1 MASPTL
7 ETEEMIEPESN
18 AGRPAIDRQAATPTV
33 SPAIEHSDTGTGEA
47 APAKRNGPV
56 GFLKKHP
63 LVAAVTLIVVIAGA
77 VALWFYFGSYV
88 TTDDAEV
95 DGHLNPVS
103 ARISGTIIRVNPD
116 VLNNHFVTA
125 GTVLAEIDPADFQ
138 ADVARA
144 QAEQQRLRANAAA
157 AHQDVAI
164 TSSSSSGRL
173 QAAQAA
179 VEEAADSV
187 ASEKAAMDA
196 GQARVA

>member
-7 ETEEMIEPESN
+7 ETEEMIESESN
-18 AGRPAIDRQAATPTV
+18 AGRPAIDRQAATPPV
-33 SPAIEHSDTGTGEA
+33 SPAIEHSDAGAGEA
-47 APAKRNGPV
+47 VPAKRNSPI
-56 GFLKKHP
+56 GFLKQHP
-63 LVAAVTLIVVIAGA
+63 MVAAVALIVVIAGA
-77 VALWFYFGSYV
+77 VALWFYFASYE

-103 ARISGTIIRVNPD
+103 ARISGTIISVNPD
-116 VLNNHFVTA
+116 ILNNHFVAA

-164 TSSSSSGRL
+164 TSSASGGRL

-179 VEEAADSV
+179 VTEAADSV
-187 ASEKAAMDA
+187 ASEKAIVDA
-196 GQARVA
+196 D